1 MSGDTSAAAGG
12 EASEPRRRDAART
25 RLKLLAAASEL
36 FGQGGFGGT
45 TVREIGERAGVD
57 PALIAR
63 YFGSKTAL
71 YIATLEHDGANSPE
85 GDGDHAMLDRFIRRS
100 VRLGPNS
107 IVHAAIT
114 AAGDDEVRE
123 AARRVLDAR
132 VIARFER
139 VAEAAGVD
147 DVRLRA
153 ELATAV
159 LAGIAL
165 CRASGTFSELAAAD
179 HDEVVA
185 RAEAAIDRLLGVD

>member
-1 MSGDTSAAAGG
+1 MSG
-12 EASEPRRRDAART
+12 EASSPRRRDANAT
-25 RLKLLAAASEL
+25 RLKLLEAASEL
-36 FGQGGFGGT
+36 FGRNGFSRT

-85 GDGDHAMLDRFIRRS
+85 GDSDHAMLDRFIRRS

-107 IVHAAIT
+107 IVHAAVT
-114 AAGDDEVRE
+114 AANDDEVSE
-123 AARRVLDAR
+123 AASRVLDAR
-132 VIARFER
+132 VISRFER
-139 VAEAAGVD
+139 IAEAAGVD

-159 LAGIAL
+159 LAGIAR

-179 HDEVVA
+179 HDAVVA
-185 RAEAAIDRLLGVD
+185 RAEEAIDRLLGVD

>member
-1 MSGDTSAAAGG
+1 MSG
-12 EASEPRRRDAART
+12 EASSPRRRDANAT
-25 RLKLLAAASEL
+25 RLKLLEAASEL
-36 FGQGGFGGT
+36 FGRNGFSRT

-85 GDGDHAMLDRFIRRS
+85 GDSDHAMLDRFIRRS

-107 IVHAAIT
+107 IVHAAVT
-114 AAGDDEVRE
+114 AAIDDEVSE
-123 AARRVLDAR
+123 AASRVLDAR
-132 VIARFER
+132 VISRFER
-139 VAEAAGVD
+139 IAEAAGVD

-179 HDEVVA
+179 HDAVVA
-185 RAEAAIDRLLGVD
+185 RAEEAIDRLLGVD